1 MIFEVEVRHQQG
13 AGDYF
18 QPYTESVEALTSQ
31 DAKSRVQRANPGCLV
46 RVTRSYNENNSE
58 SGSSFDFG
66 DIGGTFGWIVLLGGL
81 WALATLTPWVLMSLG
96 GAVGT
101 WVGQRITGQS
111 IEEYAE
117 QGEDGN
123 HKKAA
128 IILAL
133 AILAGGFGF
142 VKGDEIKRGFDAP
155 DTPAQ
160 VKDIGN

>member
-96 GAVGT
+96 GAAGT
-101 WVGQRITGQS
+101 WLGQKITNKD
-111 IEEYAE
+111 IDEIVEES
-117 QGEDGN
+117 GSDN
-123 HKKAA
+123 DKAA
-128 IILAL
+128 IIMLVL
-133 AILAGGFGF
+133 MLLGGGFGF
-142 VKGDEIKRGFDAP
+142 VQGHNLQQEWNSNTTTEEVRLK
-155 DTPAQ
+155 
-160 VKDIGN
+160 